1 VSRGGSR
8 PGAGR
13 SPQPG
18 PQSHL
23 IKCPVDEIF
32 FGGARGGGKTDGM
45 LGKFAVKAA
54 KYGEHCVGAR
64 AEMLDRRIA
73 AYQAG

>member
-13 SPQPG
+13 KPG
-18 PQSHL
+18 SHL